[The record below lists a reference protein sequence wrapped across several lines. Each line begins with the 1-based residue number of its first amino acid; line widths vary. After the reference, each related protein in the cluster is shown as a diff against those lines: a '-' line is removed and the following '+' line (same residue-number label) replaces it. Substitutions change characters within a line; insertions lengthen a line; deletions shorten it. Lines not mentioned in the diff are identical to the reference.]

1 MNLVPCS
8 ENCRWQSDGMCTL
21 KDLTRPANSA
31 RVRVPDTSRKRIS
44 SPAETARK
52 PEPGISADVIETEPP
67 KLFRRL

>member
-31 RVRVPDTSRKRIS
+31 GQSADTSRKRIS

-52 PEPGISADVIETEPP
+52 PEPRISADVIETEPP